1 MPNTPQFRFNV
12 KNNNLEVST
21 PGIGI
26 THVLART
33 TKGPFNDPSRIINS
47 YPQFQRY
54 FGEEIVPDGSISN
67 IRKALENG
75 SRLRISR
82 VEGSSGATA
91 AEQVIPIIFA
101 DETDDPI
108 MTAQLK
114 VKCISGLV
122 GNIYGSE
129 SDNGDFTIAI
139 GGDTPDALASV
150 TFDLNNF
157 YTTRDLLPDLIN
169 QTFNYQDDNFIITV
183 ASIEVGASGED
194 LVVAVHSDVL
204 PEGTAG
210 TDGGSN
216 VSVANYVKAFKAF
229 GQYKEAYQVMPSHI
243 HQYTFA
249 SQTENYLAVYKAI
262 ADKLKGAYNSVLY
275 VEVPKSFTT
284 ATTIAAQAKTMLETI
299 GYHQAVAVFAG
310 GLKYRNEYGVST
322 DCDVLG
328 TVVALGDVSASLY
341 GPQYSFAGLNRGVV
355 PDALGVVMDPLGDNE
370 DDLADLQTLA
380 EAHVNLFTIQD
391 TPTNGRAVVLWH
403 NFTANAS
410 SSSERFLSTV
420 RMLIYLKKNIQ
431 PIFRSYIEE
440 PNYWITWTRIKNQ
453 CMPVFDPLIGNAIDG
468 VPVWNG
474 DQDVSSFDD
483 LQVNTEAEVR
493 QGKYKVEVHM
503 RDLVTLQ
510 DITLTINMDQA
521 AKSVSITT
529 QA

>member
-33 TKGPFNDPSRIINS
+33 TKGAFNDPSRIINS

-54 FGEEIVPDGSISN
+54 FGEEIVPDGSVSN

-82 VEGSSGATA
+82 VEGSAAVDA
-91 AEQVIPIIFA
+91 AESIIPINFLDSA
-101 DETDDPI
+101 EDPI
-108 MTAQLK
+108 MTAVLK

-122 GNIYGSE
+122 GDILPDT
-129 SDNGDFTIAI
+129 SDPDVLVIKI
-139 GGDTPDALASV
+139 GEASV
-150 TFDLNNF
+150 TFNLSSF
-157 YTTRDLLPDLIN
+157 YTTRYTTRDLLTDLIN
-169 QTFNYQDDNFIITV
+169 QTFNYQDENFIITV
-183 ASIEVGASGED
+183 ANIEAGLSESV
-194 LVVAVHSDVL
+194 LVEGVSY
-204 PEGTAG
+204 PEYEVITTG
-210 TDGGSN
+210 TDGGTN
-216 VSVANYVKAFKAF
+216 VSVAKYVKAFKAF

-284 ATTIAAQAKTMLETI
+284 AATIAAQAKTMLETI
-299 GYHQAVAVFAG
+299 GYSGTVAIFAG
-310 GLKYRNEYGVST
+310 GLKYRNEYGIST

-391 TPTNGRAVVLWH
+391 TPTNGRSVVLWH

-483 LQVNTEAEVR
+483 LTVNTEAEVR

-510 DITLTINMDQA
+510 DITLTVNMDQA

>member
-12 KNNNLEVST
+12 KNNNVEVST
-21 PGIGI
+21 PGIGV

-33 TKGPFNDPSRIINS
+33 TKGAFNDPSRIINS

-54 FGEEIVPDGSISN
+54 FGEEIVPDGSVSN

-82 VEGSSGATA
+82 VEGSAGATDA
-91 AEQVIPIIFA
+91 QATVTIDFLDSQGVKVF
-101 DETDDPI
+101 
-108 MTAQLK
+108 TANLSA
-114 VKCISGLV
+114 KCISGLE
-122 GNIYGSE
+122 GNIIVLS
-129 SDNGDFTIAI
+129 SDYELRI
-139 GGDTPDALASV
+139 GVGASSDDLLASV
-150 TFDLNNF
+150 TFSLNRF
-157 YTTRDLLPDLIN
+157 HTTKDLLADLIN
-169 QTFNYQDDNFIITV
+169 QAFNYQDDNFIITFTSSV
-183 ASIEVGASGED
+183 DGTSDGEVETINAST
-194 LVVAVHSDVL
+194 SD
-204 PEGTAG
+204 EAAG
-210 TDGGSN
+210 SNGGNN
-216 VSVANYVKAFKAF
+216 VSVANYTKAFKAF
-229 GQYKEAYQVMPSHI
+229 GQYKEAYQVIASHI

-249 SQTENYLAVYKAI
+249 GQTENYLAVYKAI
-262 ADKLKGAYNSVLY
+262 ADKLKGYYNSVLY

-284 ATTIAAQAKTMLETI
+284 PAAIAAQANTMLETI
-299 GYHQAVAVFAG
+299 GYSGTVAIFAG
-310 GLKYRNEYGVST
+310 GLKYRDEYGIT
-322 DCDVLG
+322 RDCDVLG

-355 PDALGVVMDPLGDNE
+355 PDALGIVMDPLGDNE

-380 EAHVNLFTIQD
+380 EAHVNLFTIQG

-403 NFTANAS
+403 NFTANDS
-410 SSSERFLSTV
+410 SSSERFLSTM